1 MFSLSLTGIANF
13 TRGLFIFYISL
24 SLTRQFRKG
33 IGIKARWRN
42 IDGVKKRWE
51 EKMEEPRSESF
62 IFSRTFFL

>member
-42 IDGVKKRWE
+42 IDGKKWE